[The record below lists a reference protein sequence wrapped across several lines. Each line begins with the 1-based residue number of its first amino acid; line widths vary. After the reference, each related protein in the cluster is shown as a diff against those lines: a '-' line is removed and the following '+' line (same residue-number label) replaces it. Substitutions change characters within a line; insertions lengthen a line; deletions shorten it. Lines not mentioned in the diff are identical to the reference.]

1 MLLPWLTPVLL
12 FIVNLG
18 LIGSGASGVE
28 RGNFYSRPTNQTLA
42 DLNGVH
48 LLISAS
54 TLSGCADSRCHHF
67 RRVVLGLQ
75 RRSNRAALQPRRR
88 AAVAAL

>member
-18 LIGSGASGVE
+18 LIGSGASGAE

-54 TLSGCADSRCHHF
+54 TLSGCSDSYRYNLS
-67 RRVVLGLQ
+67 RAVLGRQ
-75 RRSNRAALQPRRR
+75 RCPHRAALQPRRR
-88 AAVAAL
+88 AAVAAV